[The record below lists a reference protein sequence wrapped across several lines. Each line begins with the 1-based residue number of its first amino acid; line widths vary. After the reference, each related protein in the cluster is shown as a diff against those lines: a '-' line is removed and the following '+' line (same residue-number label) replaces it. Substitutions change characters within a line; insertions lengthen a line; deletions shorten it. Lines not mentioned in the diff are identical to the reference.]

1 MKQINTDYEKAD
13 QADWTA
19 YRKALRD
26 VTKQPGFPET
36 VEWPSA
42 PGAKIIQTPET
53 VSP

>member
-26 VTKQPGFPET
+26 VTKQPGFPAT
-36 VEWPSA
+36 VEWPTV
-42 PGAKIIQTPET
+42 PGAKIIQPLEA
-53 VSP
+53 VLV